1 MAVEEASD
9 GVKGDISGAALLLR
23 GKGHKCHNGG
33 LTFKNEWYFEEFY
46 FLHMR
51 MTERE
56 EDINAR
62 HKTKDHHAYREIGFC
77 YKFFIFI
84 WLQIKVYPRFFIQK
98 LSGGG
103 GSILCIYYD
112 SSRDFF
118 SCFFPFLF

>member
-33 LTFKNEWYFEEFY
+33 LAFKNEWYFEEFY

-98 LSGGG
+98 LSGGW
-103 GSILCIYYD
+103 INTLY
-112 SSRDFF
+112 
-118 SCFFPFLF
+118 LL